1 MLKSPDLA
9 TAMLDGVIDAFATA
23 EWDSDTLMTVIGDIG
38 EQLTMPRKARQLPV
52 RVALTGRDR
61 GIPLGDILDV
71 LGRDETLRRLQ
82 AARARL

>member
-1 MLKSPDLA
+1 
-9 TAMLDGVIDAFATA
+9 
-23 EWDSDTLMTVIGDIG
+23 
-38 EQLTMPRKARQLPV
+38 MPRKARQLPV